1 MPYVRIL
8 GFVTLLLRLM
18 AAAGPVLAATP
29 MPADQAF
36 QLRAQ
41 LDEEEGIELTWTI
54 APGYYL
60 YRDKIVV
67 TLDGQ
72 RVRIA
77 TEKGE
82 PKDDP
87 NFGMTEV
94 YHASTTATVPAE
106 LLPEKGRIIV
116 TYQGCGENTICY
128 PPIAKTVDLATLLIA
143 EAPED
148 NEAVNPARRR
158 QQRERTFRHGGRPRP
173 MEQAQKSGML
183 GGSLLTIVLAF
194 LGFGLLLSFTPCVF
208 PMIPIL
214 SGMLARS
221 GSRLS
226 LTRSFVLSASYV
238 VAMAAAYG
246 TLGIFVAW
254 SGENLQTVLQT
265 PLAVLGHERAVRGA
279 RAVDVWALRTAVAAI
294 LDREAR
300 DQCGQQRFDRRRRA
314 ARFWLGADRRSLC
327 DATAGGSA
335 GVCCAD
341 RGGRCAA
348 RWRCSRLAS
357 AWGCR

>member
-8 GFVTLLLRLM
+8 GFVTLLLRL
-18 AAAGPVLAATP
+18 AAAAVPAFAATP
-29 MPADQAF
+29 VPADQAF

-41 LDEEEGIELTWTI
+41 LDAEEGIELTWTI

-67 TLDGQ
+67 TLDGW

-94 YHASTTATVPAE
+94 YHAATTATVPAE
-106 LLPEKGRIIV
+106 LLPEKGRIVV

-128 PPIAKTVDLATLLIA
+128 PPIAKTVDLATLLIG
-143 EAPED
+143 EAPEGSSAANPSSAAGD
-148 NEAVNPARRR
+148 SESGISTWGPPAGDTAGTEA
-158 QQRERTFRHGGRPRP
+158 
-173 MEQAQKSGML
+173 GMFN
-183 GGSLLTIVLAF
+183 GSLLTTVLAF

-214 SGMLARS
+214 SGMLARAD
-221 GSRLS
+221 GRLS
-226 LTRSFVLSASYV
+226 VMRSLVLSASYV
-238 VAMAAAYG
+238 VAMALAYA

-254 SGENLQTVLQT
+254 SGENLQTLLQT
-265 PLAVLGHERAVRGA
+265 PPAVLAMSVLF
-279 RAVDVWALRTAVAAI
+279 VALALSMFGFMNCSCRKP
-294 LDREAR
+294 
-300 DQCGQQRFDRRRRA
+300 
-314 ARFWLGADRRSLC
+314 
-327 DATAGGSA
+327 
-335 GVCCAD
+335 
-341 RGGRCAA
+341 GRH
-348 RWRCSRLAS
+348 
-357 AWGCR
+357 G

>member
-1 MPYVRIL
+1 
-8 GFVTLLLRLM
+8 
-18 AAAGPVLAATP
+18 

-41 LDEEEGIELTWTI
+41 LDEEEGIELTWSI

-143 EAPED
+143 EAPEGSASR
-148 NEAVNPARRR
+148 EPAPRRR
-158 QQRERTFRHGGRPRP
+158 QQRSGLSTWGPSPADGAGPR
-173 MEQAQKSGML
+173 AGML
-183 GGSLLTIVLAF
+183 GGSLLTTVLAF

-214 SGMLARS
+214 SGMLARA

-254 SGENLQTVLQT
+254 SGENLQALLQT
-265 PLAVLGHERAVRGA
+265 PLGRP
-279 RAVDVWALRTAVAAI
+279 
-294 LDREAR
+294 
-300 DQCGQQRFDRRRRA
+300 
-314 ARFWLGADRRSLC
+314 
-327 DATAGGSA
+327 
-335 GVCCAD
+335 CA
-341 RGGRCAA
+341 
-348 RWRCSRLAS
+348 
-357 AWGCR
+357 

>member
-1 MPYVRIL
+1 
-8 GFVTLLLRLM
+8 
-18 AAAGPVLAATP
+18 

-72 RVRIA
+72 RIRIA
-77 TEKGE
+77 TDKGE

-106 LLPEKGRIIV
+106 LLPETGRIVV

-128 PPIAKTVDLATLLIA
+128 PPIAKTVDLATLLIGD
-143 EAPED
+143 APEGSAAANPPAPRSAAASPAFRPGAPTAD
-148 NEAVNPARRR
+148 GAGTEA
-158 QQRERTFRHGGRPRP
+158 
-173 MEQAQKSGML
+173 GML
-183 GGSLLTIVLAF
+183 GGSLLTTVLAF

-214 SGMLARS
+214 SGMLARAD
-221 GSRLS
+221 SRLS
-226 LTRSFVLSASYV
+226 VTRSFVLSASYV
-238 VAMAAAYG
+238 GGDGGWLTAR
-246 TLGIFVAW
+246 
-254 SGENLQTVLQT
+254 SGSSW
-265 PLAVLGHERAVRGA
+265 PGRA
-279 RAVDVWALRTAVAAI
+279 RT
-294 LDREAR
+294 
-300 DQCGQQRFDRRRRA
+300 CRRCCRRH
-314 ARFWLGADRRSLC
+314 WPCLP
-327 DATAGGSA
+327 
-335 GVCCAD
+335 
-341 RGGRCAA
+341 
-348 RWRCSRLAS
+348 
-357 AWGCR
+357 